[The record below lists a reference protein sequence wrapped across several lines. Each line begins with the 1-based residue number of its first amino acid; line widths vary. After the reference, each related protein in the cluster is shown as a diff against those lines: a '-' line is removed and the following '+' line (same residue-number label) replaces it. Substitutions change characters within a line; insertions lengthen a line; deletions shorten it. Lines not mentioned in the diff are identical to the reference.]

1 MRRALS
7 VALVSAAL
15 ALAACAPTRA
25 VVVPER
31 GGAPLRVGIV
41 TAGGAAEA
49 GYASLAEAGRLDAE
63 RDLGVITSVSDVK
76 VPEEYARWLADFA
89 EGGYDLVVAVG
100 PPLERATWQVARQF
114 PAVRFALV
122 DGAPEDDRSGTAN
135 LPNVSNL
142 LFAENEAGY
151 LAGTIAG
158 TMAHERVGSAIHDTV
173 CAMGDI
179 AVPKTDRFIAGFRDA
194 VNTISPTTRVLVAYS
209 NGPGDQARA
218 LQIGLEHVSQGCD
231 ILFDV
236 AADTGYIAAASAK
249 GAYAIGAGWDRSAA
263 APDTVVASAV
273 KRVDRAIYATVKGL
287 REGRFTAGDDLFDA
301 SRDGIG
307 YGTLG
312 SAVPASAR
320 AAADQA
326 LADMKVGRIKPKTDL
341 GRP

>member
-7 VALVSAAL
+7 VALVSATL

-31 GGAPLRVGIV
+31 GGVPLRVGIV
-41 TAGGAAEA
+41 TAGGAAAA
-49 GYASLAEAGRLDAE
+49 GYASLAEGGRFEAE
-63 RDLGVITSVSDVK
+63 RDLGVITSVSDVTE
-76 VPEEYARWLADFA
+76 PEEYARGLADFA

-100 PPLERATWQVARQF
+100 PPFEHATWQVARQF
-114 PAVRFALV
+114 PDVRFALV
-122 DGAPEDDRSGTAN
+122 DGAPEDDRSGTED

-142 LFAENEAGY
+142 MFAENEAGY

-158 TMAHERVGSAIHDTV
+158 AMAHERVGSAIHDTV
-173 CAMGDI
+173 CAMGDV
-179 AVPKTDRFIAGFRDA
+179 AVPRTDRFIAGFRDA
-194 VNTISPTTRVLVAYS
+194 VNTISPTTRVLVTYS

-218 LQIGLEHVSQGCD
+218 LEIGLEHVSQGCD

-236 AADTGYIAAASAK
+236 AVGTGYIAAASAK
-249 GAYAIGAGWDRSAA
+249 GVYAIGAGWDRSGF
-263 APDTVVASAV
+263 APETVIASAV
-273 KRVDRAIYATVKGL
+273 KRVDRAIYATVKEL
-287 REGRFTAGDDLFDA
+287 RDGRFTPRDVLFDA
-301 SRDGIG
+301 SRDGVG

-320 AAADQA
+320 AAVDQA
-326 LADMKVGRIKPKTDL
+326 IADIRIGRIKPKSDL